1 MKKIHGVVLV
11 LGLVAMAVV
20 AQGGG
25 AQNAPAKGAPNASP
39 SPDPATVAV
48 EFVSQLTAVDRGN
61 LKDYRAALETR
72 TKERWNLPASAKP
85 PESTPGEVKIVCV
98 VHTDGRVTNMTLEGP
113 SGKVALDRAAW
124 AAITGSSPF
133 DAFPYG
139 VGVEQVKVRFTF
151 EYNGG
156 AQQDKPST
164 GGRRS

>member
-1 MKKIHGVVLV
+1 MKKIHCGVLV
-11 LGLVAMAVV
+11 LGLAVTV
-20 AQGGG
+20 VGAQWGG
-25 AQNAPAKGAPNASP
+25 AQNAPAKEAPNASP
-39 SPDPATVAV
+39 APDPATVAV

-61 LKDYRAALETR
+61 LKDYRAALEAR
-72 TKERWNLPASAKP
+72 TKGRWSLPASAKP

-124 AAITGSSPF
+124 AAITGASPF

-139 VGVEQVKVRFTF
+139 IGVEQVKVRFTF
-151 EYNGG
+151 DYNGG
-156 AQQDKPST
+156 APQDKPST